1 MKKTIA
7 VIGGGPAGMMA
18 AYTAACTL
26 RKAWID
32 DVDVL
37 LYERNPMLGK
47 KLRITGKGRC
57 NVTNNCTPAEF
68 REAVTR
74 NQKFLYGASSRFTS
88 ADTMAFFESFGV
100 PLKTERGRRVF
111 PVSDK
116 AADIALAMERAL
128 TEAGVRVYKGVRVS
142 RIEMQMPEDVPDA
155 SSVDRSA
162 DGSVDISAGNGQSC
176 PVRILAGDR
185 WVSCDALIVATGG
198 VSYPGTGSTGDG
210 HRMFD
215 ELGIPVTELKPSLV
229 PIETK
234 ENTAE
239 LMGLTLKNVTLSACR
254 GEKKIFEEQGEMLFT
269 HFGLTG
275 PLVLS
280 ASANMQKGSVT
291 DYRLFIDLKPA
302 LTEEELDKRL
312 LSDFAKYS
320 ARDFCNSLDDLL
332 PKRLIPWVIRMSG
345 IPERCKT
352 ASITKVQRQK
362 LLETLKALPF
372 TPTKFR
378 PLDEAV
384 VTCGGVEVSAVS
396 PKDMMLKKHPG
407 LFCAG
412 ELLDLDAYTGGYNL
426 QIAFSTGV
434 LAGQG
439 AAEFIIQKSE

>member
-1 MKKTIA
+1 MTNKTIA

-18 AYTAACTL
+18 AYAAK
-26 RKAWID
+26 KACGD
-32 DVDVL
+32 EAEVV

-88 ADTMAFFESFGV
+88 ADTMAFFESWGV

-116 AADIALAMERAL
+116 AADIAAAMERAL
-128 TEAGVRVYKGVRVS
+128 TETGVKIYKGMHIS
-142 RIEMQMPEDVPDA
+142 RLAAEDN
-155 SSVDRSA
+155 
-162 DGSVDISAGNGQSC
+162 SAGDGEEYRSPISFRCGNT
-176 PVRILAGDR
+176 VHT
-185 WVSCDALIVATGG
+185 CDALILATGG

-210 HRMFD
+210 HRMLSGMD
-215 ELGIPVTELKPSLV
+215 IPVTDLRPSLV

-234 ENTAE
+234 EKTGD
-239 LMGLTLKNVTLSACR
+239 LMGLTLKNVSLTAYR
-254 GEKKIFEEQGEMLFT
+254 GEKEVFSEQGEMLFA

-280 ASANMQKGSVT
+280 ASANMQKGSVS
-291 DYRLFIDLKPA
+291 DYRLTIDLKPA
-302 LTEEELDKRL
+302 LTMEELDKRL

-332 PKRLIPWVIRMSG
+332 PKRLIPWVIRVSG

-352 ASITKVQRQK
+352 ASLTKVQRQK
-362 LLETLKALPF
+362 LCETLKALTF

-378 PLDEAV
+378 PMDEAII
-384 VTCGGVEVSAVS
+384 TCGGVDVSAVS
-396 PKDMMLKKHPG
+396 PKDMMLKKLPG
-407 LFCAG
+407 VFCAG

-439 AAEFIIQKSE
+439 AAAFVMNSELSQ

>member
-1 MKKTIA
+1 
-7 VIGGGPAGMMA
+7 MMA
-18 AYTAACTL
+18 AYAAK
-26 RKAWID
+26 KACGD
-32 DVDVL
+32 EAEVV

-88 ADTMAFFESFGV
+88 ADTMAFFESWGV

-116 AADIALAMERAL
+116 AADIAAAMERAL
-128 TEAGVRVYKGVRVS
+128 TETGVKIYKGMHIS
-142 RIEMQMPEDVPDA
+142 RLAAEDN
-155 SSVDRSA
+155 
-162 DGSVDISAGNGQSC
+162 SAGDGEEYRSPISFRCGNT
-176 PVRILAGDR
+176 VHT
-185 WVSCDALIVATGG
+185 CDALILATGG

-210 HRMFD
+210 HRMLSGMD
-215 ELGIPVTELKPSLV
+215 IPVTDLRPSLV

-234 ENTAE
+234 EKTVE
-239 LMGLTLKNVTLSACR
+239 LMGLTLKNVSLTAYR
-254 GEKKIFEEQGEMLFT
+254 GEKEVFSEQGEMLFA

-280 ASANMQKGSVT
+280 ASANMQKGSVS
-291 DYRLFIDLKPA
+291 DYRLTIDLKPA
-302 LTEEELDKRL
+302 LTMEELDKRL

-332 PKRLIPWVIRMSG
+332 PKRLIPWVIRVSG

-352 ASITKVQRQK
+352 ASLTKVQRQK
-362 LLETLKALPF
+362 LCETLKALPF

-378 PLDEAV
+378 PMDEAII
-384 VTCGGVEVSAVS
+384 TCGGVDVSAVS
-396 PKDMMLKKHPG
+396 PKDMMLKKLPG
-407 LFCAG
+407 VFCAG

-439 AAEFIIQKSE
+439 AAAFVLNSELRINS

>member
-18 AYTAACTL
+18 AYAAKQAL
-26 RKAWID
+26 DKAGFPEG
-32 DVDVL
+32 DVV
-37 LYERNPMLGK
+37 LYERNPILGK

-74 NQKFLYGASSRFTS
+74 NQKFLYGASSRFTA
-88 ADTMAFFESFGV
+88 ADTMAFFEAWGV

-128 TEAGVRVYKGVRVS
+128 ADTGVKIRRGARVS
-142 RIEMQMPEDVPDA
+142 RIEIQD
-155 SSVDRSA
+155 SA
-162 DGSVDISAGNGQSC
+162 DISVSGGDEYTE
-176 PVRILAGDR
+176 PVRFLTGGE
-185 WVSCDALIVATGG
+185 WKSCSALIVATGG

-210 HRMFD
+210 HRMLAA
-215 ELGIPVTELKPSLV
+215 LGIPVTDLRPSLV
-229 PIETK
+229 PVETK
-234 ENTAE
+234 EKTAE
-239 LMGLTLKNVTLSACR
+239 LMGLTLKNVALSAWR
-254 GEKKIFEEQGEMLFT
+254 GDKEVFREQGEMLFT

-291 DYRLFIDLKPA
+291 DYRLTVDLKPA
-302 LTEEELDKRL
+302 LSPEELDRRL
-312 LSDFAKYS
+312 LADFAKYS

-332 PKRLIPWVIRMSG
+332 PKKLIPLVIRISG

-352 ASITKVQRQK
+352 ASVTKLQRQK
-362 LLETLKALPF
+362 LCETLKALPF

-384 VTCGGVEVSAVS
+384 VTCGGVETGAVS
-396 PKDMMLKKHPG
+396 PRDMMLKNLPG
-407 LFCAG
+407 IFCAG

-439 AAEFIIQKSE
+439 AAAFLTEA

>member
-18 AYTAACTL
+18 AYAAK
-26 RKAWID
+26 KACGD
-32 DVDVL
+32 EAEVV

-47 KLRITGKGRC
+47 KLRITGRGRC

-88 ADTMAFFESFGV
+88 ADTMAFFESWGV

-116 AADIALAMERAL
+116 AADIAAAMERAL
-128 TEAGVRVYKGVRVS
+128 TETGVKIYKGMHIS
-142 RIEMQMPEDVPDA
+142 RLAAEDN
-155 SSVDRSA
+155 
-162 DGSVDISAGNGQSC
+162 SAGDGEEYKSPISFRCGNT
-176 PVRILAGDR
+176 VHT
-185 WVSCDALIVATGG
+185 CDALILATGG

-210 HRMFD
+210 HRMLSGMD
-215 ELGIPVTELKPSLV
+215 IPVTDLRPSLV

-234 ENTAE
+234 EKTGE
-239 LMGLTLKNVTLSACR
+239 LMGLTLKNVSLTAYR
-254 GEKKIFEEQGEMLFT
+254 GEKEVFSEQGEMLFA

-280 ASANMQKGSVT
+280 ASANMQKGSVS
-291 DYRLFIDLKPA
+291 DYRLTIDLKPA
-302 LTEEELDKRL
+302 LTMEELDKRL

-332 PKRLIPWVIRMSG
+332 PKRLIPWVIRVSG

-352 ASITKVQRQK
+352 ASLTKVQRQK
-362 LLETLKALPF
+362 LCETLKALPF

-378 PLDEAV
+378 PMDEAII
-384 VTCGGVEVSAVS
+384 TCGGVDVSAVS
-396 PKDMMLKKHPG
+396 PKDMMLKKLPG
-407 LFCAG
+407 VFCAG

-439 AAEFIIQKSE
+439 AAAFVMNSELRIKN

>member
-1 MKKTIA
+1 
-7 VIGGGPAGMMA
+7 MMA
-18 AYTAACTL
+18 AYTAARTL
-26 RKAWID
+26 QKVYAD

-88 ADTMAFFESFGV
+88 ADTMAFFESYGV

-128 TEAGVRVYKGVRVS
+128 ADAGVRVYKGVRIS
-142 RIEMQMPEDVPDA
+142 RLEMQNPDVPA
-155 SSVDRSA
+155 
-162 DGSVDISAGNGQSC
+162 DISTEIGEYC

-210 HRMFD
+210 HRMLD

-239 LMGLTLKNVTLSACR
+239 LMGLTLKNVTLTACR
-254 GEKKIFEEQGEMLFT
+254 GEKEIFREQGEMLFT

-280 ASANMQKGSVT
+280 ASANMQKGGVS

-302 LTEEELDKRL
+302 LTAEELDKRL
-312 LSDFAKYS
+312 LADFAKYS

-332 PKRLIPWVIRMSG
+332 PKRLIPWVIRVSG

-352 ASITKVQRQK
+352 ASVTKVQRQK
-362 LLETLKALPF
+362 LLDTLKALPF

-384 VTCGGVEVSAVS
+384 VTCGGVDVSAVS
-396 PKDMMLKKHPG
+396 PKEMMLKKYPG

-439 AAEFIIQKSE
+439 AAEFVINKR

>member
-18 AYTAACTL
+18 AYAAK
-26 RKAWID
+26 KACGD
-32 DVDVL
+32 EAEVV

-88 ADTMAFFESFGV
+88 ADTMAFFESWGV

-116 AADIALAMERAL
+116 AADIAAAMERAL
-128 TEAGVRVYKGVRVS
+128 TETGVKIYKGMHIS
-142 RIEMQMPEDVPDA
+142 RLAAEDN
-155 SSVDRSA
+155 
-162 DGSVDISAGNGQSC
+162 SAGDGEEYRSPISFRCGNT
-176 PVRILAGDR
+176 VHT
-185 WVSCDALIVATGG
+185 CDALILATGG

-210 HRMFD
+210 HRMLSGMD
-215 ELGIPVTELKPSLV
+215 IPVTDLRPSLV

-234 ENTAE
+234 EKTVE
-239 LMGLTLKNVTLSACR
+239 LMGLTLKNVSLTAYR
-254 GEKKIFEEQGEMLFT
+254 GEKEVFSEQGEMLFA

-280 ASANMQKGSVT
+280 ASANMQKGSVS
-291 DYRLFIDLKPA
+291 DYRLTIDLKPA
-302 LTEEELDKRL
+302 LTMEELDKRL

-332 PKRLIPWVIRMSG
+332 PKRLIPWVIRVSG

-352 ASITKVQRQK
+352 ASLTKVQRQK
-362 LLETLKALPF
+362 LCETLKALPF

-378 PLDEAV
+378 PMDEAII
-384 VTCGGVEVSAVS
+384 TCGGVDVSAVS
-396 PKDMMLKKHPG
+396 PKDMMLKKLPG
-407 LFCAG
+407 VFCAG

-439 AAEFIIQKSE
+439 AAAFVMNSELRIKN

>member
-1 MKKTIA
+1 MTNKTIA

-18 AYTAACTL
+18 AYAAK
-26 RKAWID
+26 KACGD
-32 DVDVL
+32 EAEVV

-88 ADTMAFFESFGV
+88 ADTMAFFESWGV

-116 AADIALAMERAL
+116 AADIAAAMERAL
-128 TEAGVRVYKGVRVS
+128 TETGVKIYKGMHIS
-142 RIEMQMPEDVPDA
+142 RLAAEDN
-155 SSVDRSA
+155 
-162 DGSVDISAGNGQSC
+162 SAGDGEEYRSPISFRCGNT
-176 PVRILAGDR
+176 VHT
-185 WVSCDALIVATGG
+185 CDALILATGG

-210 HRMFD
+210 HRMLSGMD
-215 ELGIPVTELKPSLV
+215 IPVTDLRPSLV

-234 ENTAE
+234 EKTGE
-239 LMGLTLKNVTLSACR
+239 LMGLTLKNVSLTAYR
-254 GEKKIFEEQGEMLFT
+254 GEKEVFSEQGEMLFA

-280 ASANMQKGSVT
+280 ASANMQKGSVS
-291 DYRLFIDLKPA
+291 DYRLTIDLKPA
-302 LTEEELDKRL
+302 LTMEELDKRL

-332 PKRLIPWVIRMSG
+332 PKRLIPWVIRVSG

-352 ASITKVQRQK
+352 ASLTKVQRQK
-362 LLETLKALPF
+362 LCETLKALPF

-378 PLDEAV
+378 PMDEAII
-384 VTCGGVEVSAVS
+384 TCGGVDVSAVS
-396 PKDMMLKKHPG
+396 PKDMMLKKLPG
-407 LFCAG
+407 VFCAG

-439 AAEFIIQKSE
+439 AAAFVMNSELRIQN

>member
-1 MKKTIA
+1 
-7 VIGGGPAGMMA
+7 MMA
-18 AYTAACTL
+18 AYAAAQTL
-26 RKAWID
+26 QKAYVD
-32 DVDVL
+32 DTDIV
-37 LYERNPMLGK
+37 LYERNPILGK

-74 NQKFLYGASSRFTS
+74 NRKFLYGASSRFTA
-88 ADTMAFFESFGV
+88 ADTMAFFESHGV

-116 AADIALAMERAL
+116 AADIAAAMEHAL
-128 TEAGVRVYKGVRVS
+128 AQMGVQVQKGVRIS
-142 RIEMQMPEDVPDA
+142 RIELQKTDA
-155 SSVDRSA
+155 PA
-162 DGSVDISAGNGQSC
+162 DISTDTGEYC

-185 WVSCDALIVATGG
+185 WISCDALIVATGG

-210 HRMFD
+210 HRMLD
-215 ELGIPVTELKPSLV
+215 ELGIPVTALKPSLV
-229 PIETK
+229 PIETR

-239 LMGLTLKNVTLSACR
+239 LMGLTLKNVALSVLR
-254 GEKKIFEEQGEMLFT
+254 GEKELFREQGELLFA

-280 ASANMQKGSVT
+280 ASANMQKGSVS

-302 LTEEELDKRL
+302 LTMEELDKRL

-320 ARDFCNSLDDLL
+320 ARDFCNALDDLL
-332 PKRLIPWVIRMSG
+332 PRRLIPWVIRVSG
-345 IPERCKT
+345 IPERCKVS
-352 ASITKVQRQK
+352 SITRVQRQK

-372 TPTKFR
+372 TPAKFR

-384 VTCGGVEVSAVS
+384 VTCGGVDVGAVS
-396 PKDMMLKKHPG
+396 PKDMMLKGCPG
-407 LFCAG
+407 VFCAG

-439 AAEFIIQKSE
+439 AAEFVMNKK

>member
-26 RKAWID
+26 RKAMAD

-128 TEAGVRVYKGVRVS
+128 ADAGVRVYKGVRVS
-142 RIEMQMPEDVPDA
+142 RIEMPSPDTQ
-155 SSVDRSA
+155 
-162 DGSVDISAGNGQSC
+162 GDISTGDGEYC

-210 HRMFD
+210 HRMLD
-215 ELGIPVTELKPSLV
+215 GLGIPVTELKPSLV

-280 ASANMQKGSVT
+280 ASANMQKGSVS

-302 LTEEELDKRL
+302 LTEEELDRRL
-312 LSDFAKYS
+312 LSDFARYS

-332 PKRLIPWVIRMSG
+332 PKRLIPWVIRVSG

-362 LLETLKALPF
+362 LLTALKALPF

-378 PLDEAV
+378 PLEEAV

-439 AAEFIIQKSE
+439 AAEFVTGRK